1 MKLSDK
7 VVVVTGAGSGMGR
20 SLVLGLQKR
29 GAKVAGWALNRTTL
43 EETALLAGVPESFAT
58 FQVNIT
64 DRAAVN
70 AAFEKTLERF
80 GTVDGVI
87 NCAGVI
93 QPFVPLHL
101 LDDAAIDRVFAV
113 NWFGTLHV
121 TRAAIPLLLK
131 RPEAH
136 LVNISSMGGFV
147 PVPGQ
152 TIYCASKAAVKLLT
166 EGLHAELAGTH
177 VRVTVVH
184 PGAVSTNIMTNSGLA
199 MDPGAGA
206 QAAKILQPDAAA
218 TQILDGMERNAFRV
232 LVGSDAKF
240 LDLIYRLNPRRAAG
254 FIAKQIRAH
263 LSPENK

>member
-1 MKLSDK
+1 MKVSDK
-7 VVVVTGAGSGMGR
+7 IVVVTGAGSGMGR
-20 SLVLGLQKR
+20 SLVLGLLKR
-29 GAKVAGWALNRTTL
+29 GAKVAGWDLNAQTL
-43 EETALLAGVPESFAT
+43 EETALLAGAADALAT
-58 FQVNIT
+58 FKVNVT
-64 DRAAVN
+64 DRVAVGT
-70 AAFEKTLERF
+70 AFENTLRRF
-80 GTVDGVI
+80 GAVDGVI

-93 QPFVPLHL
+93 QPFVPLQQ

-121 TRAAIPLLLK
+121 TRAAIPLLSK

-136 LVNISSMGGFV
+136 LVNVSSMGGFV

-166 EGLHAELAGTH
+166 EGLHAELAGTT

-184 PGAVSTNIMTNSGLA
+184 PGAVATNIMNNSGIA
-199 MDPGAGA
+199 MDPGAAA
-206 QAAKILQPDAAA
+206 QAAKILQPDDAAR
-218 TQILDGMERNAFRV
+218 QILDGMERNAFRV